1 MTKLTRLCR
10 YTDADFVKDHPYIYL
25 SVDGKE
31 MISQSTALFIMD
43 TPLQNWFNEVY
54 ARDTSRVYSS
64 NSQRTRT
71 AGLFTLRRA
80 IFP

>member
-1 MTKLTRLCR
+1 MSLNQNFNLRRLER
-10 YTDADFVKDHPYIYL
+10 YL
-25 SVDGKE
+25 SITYDSGAEPVVVLTKAD
-31 MISQSTALFIMD
+31 LC
-43 TPLQNWFNEVY
+43 P
-54 ARDTSRVYSS
+54 RVYSS